1 MDDELSQTC
10 DTLARQ
16 LDDAIAADPLHAL
29 QTTAA
34 VQRVVEDHQRRAVR
48 SAALTHSWTEIG
60 DALGVSKQAAHQRYA
75 KPWAET
81 LKAELKGEAVALKTA
96 HRARDPQRA
105 AAATAKLDAVR
116 GEFKAA
122 RRANRRSR

>member
-1 MDDELSQTC
+1 MDDDIRQTSDLLS
-10 DTLARQ
+10 RQ
-16 LDDAIAADPLHAL
+16 LDTAVEADPLRAL
-29 QTTAA
+29 RATTT
-34 VQRVVEDHQRRAVR
+34 VQRIVEDHQRRAVR
-48 SAALTHSWTEIG
+48 AAALTHSWTEIG

-81 LKAELKGEAVALKTA
+81 LKTELKGEAVALKTA
-96 HRARDPQRA
+96 HRAGDAQRA

-122 RRANRRSR
+122 RKANRRSR